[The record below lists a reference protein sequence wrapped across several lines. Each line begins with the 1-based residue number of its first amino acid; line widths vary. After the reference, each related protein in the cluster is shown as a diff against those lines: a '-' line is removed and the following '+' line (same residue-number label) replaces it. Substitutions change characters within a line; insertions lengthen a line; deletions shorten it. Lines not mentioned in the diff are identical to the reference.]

1 MRKRTTRGGRKKR
14 GGKPI
19 TFHADIKSHGG
30 SQLFLGSLKFANWCY
45 VRKPLSMSSSK
56 ELSFLCTFTDTFTK
70 VPVFIEMTFH
80 PLLLAAM
87 KVMIQ
92 LNMANMCLKI
102 ACAERSTFHHC
113 RILVRVTIANT
124 LSMPD
129 LGGGCG
135 RNFEALT
142 SFSRLMCYVK
152 FYTTKSCFSAP
163 VVKSVDDYDDDDE
176 NMGTKKADME
186 AGIEGRRSLF
196 SLQTPLDWSS

>member
-1 MRKRTTRGGRKKR
+1 MSLVFVSSSSSSDRRRMRKRTTRGGRKKR

-30 SQLFLGSLKFANWCY
+30 SQLFLGYLKFANWCY

-102 ACAERSTFHHC
+102 ACAERST
-113 RILVRVTIANT
+113 LPS
-124 LSMPD
+124 LPD
-129 LGGGCG
+129 LGEGYHSKHAVNA
-135 RNFEALT
+135 R
-142 SFSRLMCYVK
+142 SWWRL
-152 FYTTKSCFSAP
+152 
-163 VVKSVDDYDDDDE
+163 
-176 NMGTKKADME
+176 
-186 AGIEGRRSLF
+186 RS
-196 SLQTPLDWSS
+196 